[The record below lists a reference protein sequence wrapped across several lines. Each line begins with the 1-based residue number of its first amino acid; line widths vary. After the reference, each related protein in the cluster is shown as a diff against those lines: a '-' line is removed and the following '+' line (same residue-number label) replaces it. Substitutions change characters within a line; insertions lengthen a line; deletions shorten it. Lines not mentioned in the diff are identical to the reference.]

1 MSKQVTVTF
10 DFDETL
16 GTVSNLKCVM
26 DGIEK
31 KKRTTK
37 KQSDVIEEL
46 ASEAVI
52 KLEPNKLVFNN
63 KAVADMELSTE
74 SRIVIMWEQE
84 PKNKKKLFPVIGT
97 DIAFDDEGAG
107 NKMTKTF
114 TVQYKGKQ
122 NTLLAELGTEFGIE
136 EYKDGIWRLVS
147 KDGGVKTQDSV
158 ETIKSISE
166 KAEKIDPELIVE
178 GDETFEIDDLEF
190 NL

>member
-74 SRIVIMWEQE
+74 SRIKIGWEPE

-136 EYKDGIWRLVS
+136 EYKDGIWKLVS
-147 KDGGVKTQDSV
+147 KDEGVKPQGSV

-166 KAEKIDPELIVE
+166 KAENIDPELVVE

>member
-1 MSKQVTVTF
+1 
-10 DFDETL
+10 
-16 GTVSNLKCVM
+16 
-26 DGIEK
+26 
-31 KKRTTK
+31 
-37 KQSDVIEEL
+37 
-46 ASEAVI
+46 
-52 KLEPNKLVFNN
+52 
-63 KAVADMELSTE
+63 MELSTE

-122 NTLLAELGTEFGIE
+122 NTILAELGTEFGIE

-166 KAEKIDPELIVE
+166 KAENIDPELIVE